1 MQIGQPILVSHTRIR
16 QVAAVVSVQ
25 LREPV
30 LLTSRLCCCPW
41 SMMLRLG
48 THSSCCQSL
57 SDTSCFHESLFG
69 CMVAD
74 GARGR
79 LVDSDKGGACIDHS
93 GSVVVEAVM
102 ASIDA
107 ALFDAAL

>member
-1 MQIGQPILVSHTRIR
+1 
-16 QVAAVVSVQ
+16 
-25 LREPV
+25 
-30 LLTSRLCCCPW
+30 
-41 SMMLRLG
+41 
-48 THSSCCQSL
+48 
-57 SDTSCFHESLFG
+57 
-69 CMVAD
+69 MVAD